1 MFFLTKSLFGAIEWQ
16 RACVSVSDI
25 NQIELPNSSAGGIV
39 RRHAYGV
46 SARNMLFFGKFGQ
59 SGRRVERQGRG
70 SEKARNGL
78 AYVTVMFR

>member
-1 MFFLTKSLFGAIEWQ
+1 MAMEWQ

-46 SARNMLFFGKFGQ
+46 SARYMLFLGNLDNRG
-59 SGRRVERQGRG
+59 GERKDRAEVRKRLETG
-70 SEKARNGL
+70 SLMLR
-78 AYVTVMFR
+78 

>member
-1 MFFLTKSLFGAIEWQ
+1 MFFSKKSAFWVVGGQ

-46 SARNMLFFGKFGQ
+46 SARYMLFLGNLDN
-59 SGRRVERQGRG
+59 RG
-70 SEKARNGL
+70 GEWRDRAEVRKRLETDSLMLR
-78 AYVTVMFR
+78 